1 VAGDPDD
8 SELRGWYEGEDDE
21 VVDDLLPST
30 IEGVARRLRKSR
42 GFVQLVYR
50 ESELD
55 ALWSLA
61 DLAVGKAAE
70 HDPPEQAGPLGVEGA
85 GQEDRR
91 QLRDLIHEA
100 HDLAA
105 ASHPAEAA
113 ELLSR
118 AAEMCASWSSSGP

>member
-1 VAGDPDD
+1 VAGGPDD
-8 SELRGWYEGEDDE
+8 NELKGWDEGEDDE
-21 VVDDLLPST
+21 VVSDLLPAT
-30 IEGVARRLRKSR
+30 IEAVARRLRSSQ

-70 HDPPEQAGPLGVEGA
+70 HDPPEEAGPLGVEGA

-100 HDLAA
+100 HDLVA
-105 ASHPAEAA
+105 ASRTHEAA
-113 ELLSR
+113 DLLTR
-118 AAEMCASWSSSGP
+118 AASLCSSWSP

>member
-1 VAGDPDD
+1 MAAGPDD
-8 SELRGWYEGEDDE
+8 NELRGWDEGEDDE
-21 VVDDLLPST
+21 VVSDLLPAT
-30 IEGVARRLRKSR
+30 IEGVARRLRGSR

-70 HDPPEQAGPLGVEGA
+70 HDPPEAAGPLGVEGA

-100 HDLAA
+100 HDLTA
-105 ASHPAEAA
+105 ASRANEAA
-113 ELLSR
+113 DLLSR
-118 AAEMCASWSSSGP
+118 AARMCSSWSS

>member
-1 VAGDPDD
+1 MAGGSDD
-8 SELRGWYEGEDDE
+8 SELRGWDEGEDDE
-21 VVDDLLPST
+21 VVSDLLPST
-30 IEGVARRLRKSR
+30 IERVARRLRNSR

-70 HDPPEQAGPLGVEGA
+70 HDPPEEAGPLGVEGA
-85 GQEDRR
+85 GQDDRR

-113 ELLSR
+113 DLLSR
-118 AAEMCASWSSSGP
+118 AAAMCSSWSA

>member
-1 VAGDPDD
+1 MAAGPDD
-8 SELRGWYEGEDDE
+8 NELKGWDEGEEDE
-21 VVDDLLPST
+21 VVSDLLPAT
-30 IEGVARRLRKSR
+30 IEGVARRLRGSQ

-70 HDPPEQAGPLGVEGA
+70 HEPPEEAGPLGVEGA
-85 GQEDRR
+85 GPEDRR

-100 HDLAA
+100 HDLVA
-105 ASHPAEAA
+105 ASRTNEAA
-113 ELLSR
+113 ELLTR
-118 AAEMCASWSSSGP
+118 AASLCSSWSA

>member
-1 VAGDPDD
+1 MDGGPDD
-8 SELRGWYEGEDDE
+8 NELKGWDEGEDDE
-21 VVDDLLPST
+21 VVSDLLPAT
-30 IEGVARRLRKSR
+30 IEGIARRLRSSR

-70 HDPPEQAGPLGVEGA
+70 HDPPEGAGPLGVEGA
-85 GQEDRR
+85 GPEDRR

-100 HDLAA
+100 HDLVA
-105 ASHPAEAA
+105 ASRTNEAA
-113 ELLSR
+113 DLLTR
-118 AAEMCASWSSSGP
+118 AASLCSSWST